1 MPLFNVQ
8 WGTREGRWRG
18 ASTRLLLSGYS
29 LFNGPVQFP
38 KWEESFLV
46 FCFTENT
53 REGLRKTKIIM
64 SFRKIKRIL
73 EILFFKI
80 MYFWLCWVFT
90 ASLRLSLVVER
101 NGSYSL
107 VVVRW
112 LLIALASLVSQHGL
126 SLCVDFSSCGSW
138 A

>member
-1 MPLFNVQ
+1 
-8 WGTREGRWRG
+8 
-18 ASTRLLLSGYS
+18 
-29 LFNGPVQFP
+29 
-38 KWEESFLV
+38 
-46 FCFTENT
+46 
-53 REGLRKTKIIM
+53 M

-101 NGSYSL
+101 NGGYSL
-107 VVVRW
+107 VVVRG

-126 SLCVDFSSCGSW
+126 SLCMDFSSCGSW
-138 A
+138 AELIHGIWNLPFIGRWILIHCATR